1 MNLKEQDKFIKS
13 IEALFNQKCDYIFHD
28 IAEDWP
34 HIDVLHLGPNDDFPF
49 NKLITMGESDFKM
62 PKKNYLGIKRNE
74 YMIFYDKNIDVLKN
88 KDDFE
93 FFMNALFL
101 PGICVRDQNEFIE
114 PYHDVTSDFGNT
126 FENSNMVSSLLIFP
140 QVMKKTSEIVI
151 KLGAFKK
158 CMCLQVMPINQV
170 ESDYGDKYGRDKLV
184 RDFFYK
190 GKALS
195 ESIYLAEKYRNT
207 IVPEELKK

>member
-1 MNLKEQDKFIKS
+1 M
-13 IEALFNQKCDYIFHD
+13 
-28 IAEDWP
+28 AEDWL
-34 HIDVLHLGPNDDFPF
+34 HIDVLYLGPTEEFPF

-114 PYHDVTSDFGNT
+114 PYHEVTSD

-151 KLGAFKK
+151 KLGTFKK

-170 ESDYGDKYGRDKLV
+170 ESEYGDQYGSLCFGHSGNSGNCYFHSAGNHHSHRTFKIQ
-184 RDFFYK
+184 K
-190 GKALS
+190 G
-195 ESIYLAEKYRNT
+195 AEGDGPYHQ
-207 IVPEELKK
+207 

>member
-13 IEALFNQKCDYIFHD
+13 IETLFNQKCDYIFHD
-28 IAEDWP
+28 MAEDWL
-34 HIDVLHLGPNDDFPF
+34 HIDVLYLGPTEKFPF

-114 PYHDVTSDFGNT
+114 PYHEVTSD

-151 KLGAFKK
+151 KLGTFKK

-170 ESDYGDKYGRDKLV
+170 ESEYGDQYGRDKLV

-190 GKALS
+190 GKTLS